1 MSMVVSVS
9 SIQIMGYEVFEVVL
23 KNGHYVLDHVGNLL
37 LYIFLLMIHFFKAFE
52 NFKMQRMLM
61 SCEY

>member
-37 LYIFLLMIHFFKAFE
+37 LYIFLLMIKFFKTFSKCRE
-52 NFKMQRMLM
+52 
-61 SCEY
+61 C